1 MEKGKTMHSSVC
13 RWGLLLV
20 PVGILMGLGC
30 LGPLDTMGYEETVTN
45 NKEYLKEDRLEDDRI
60 EDKNPIYESDLHV
73 YEEFDGC
80 TIGLNKSGSV
90 AKLDIL
96 PFEGEDKDLNGRIFS
111 GRGEA
116 IAELSGDLIP
126 SMEVVNGKL
135 KPFNDG
141 FYAAVEMGLQ
151 DGVDGLLQSK
161 RQFLFDLLGA
171 VDTKLGEATAG
182 QAAHLQEAQEFIAA
196 GLMIGGNGGNLP
208 ADLKTRAQDWV
219 DCFMAIDEFSKPV
232 GFYTWNA
239 LLEEVFR
246 QDRFLQ
252 HQDMDYPDRDFG
264 LFAALAVVLEGDAE
278 LLERYQQILAL
289 YSGLTNP
296 YASYSPVDLLP
307 YVDGLASLDDVEAVR
322 AAFNTEHPD
331 LMTCTRARLAL
342 LPSSSSKDTEFFNSN
357 WCLTGIPPEVSFIDA
372 FIDAIRS
379 GDVDLAP
386 DPDSGW
392 YDYQLWAL
400 ETLLLP
406 ERGPESDHLLLTAA
420 YKQKLIDTFK
430 SIITQTRE
438 THVKQ
443 LQSGQAGGVSAPPK
457 EIEIYPL
464 FPAEPFPTFYLRTA
478 RGYRFLDLY
487 LTGVLGSGFMGSTGR
502 LYETGERSGE
512 SLSAEIAATTELMYG
527 LYLFSCDSVGLRPE
541 SFLLED
547 ELADIDLESCKTRAR
562 SWLGTWK
569 GDADV
574 LKDPRVIVPVAV
586 DLVTDESIYWA
597 VLGVKAIRVYSEFV
611 EGYEPEVVSE
621 GHCIVKNIVL
631 HDYVMLVEHME
642 EVRLSGPPPTRE
654 EFRAVCDLYD
664 NAEDIVSALED
675 G

>member
-1 MEKGKTMHSSVC
+1 MV
-13 RWGLLLV
+13 LA
-20 PVGILMGLGC
+20 PGC

-45 NKEYLKEDRLEDDRI
+45 NKEYIKEDRLQDDRI
-60 EDKNPIYESDLHV
+60 EDKNPMYDPGLHV
-73 YEEFDGC
+73 SESFDGC
-80 TIGLNKSGSV
+80 TIMVNKSGSV

-96 PFEGEDKDLNGRIFS
+96 PFEGEDQELNGRIFA

-116 IAELSGDLIP
+116 LAALSGDLIP

-141 FYAAVEMGLQ
+141 FYAAIEIGLQ

-171 VDTKLGEATAG
+171 IEAKLGEATPG
-182 QAAHLQEAQEFIAA
+182 QAEHLQEAQEFVAA
-196 GLMIGGNGGNLP
+196 ALIVGGNGDSLP
-208 ADLKTRAQDWV
+208 ADLKARAQGRV
-219 DCFMAIDEFSKPV
+219 DLFLAKSEFSRPV
-232 GFYTWNA
+232 GFYGWNA
-239 LLEEVFR
+239 LLQDVFR

-252 HQDMDYPDRDFG
+252 HIDAATPDQDFG
-264 LFAALAVVLEGDAE
+264 LFATLAVVLEGDTE
-278 LLERYQQILAL
+278 LLDRYQQILAV
-289 YSGLTNP
+289 YTGLTNP

-307 YVDGLASLDDVEAVR
+307 WVDGLASLDDVEAVR
-322 AAFNTEHPD
+322 AAFNSGHPD
-331 LMTCTRARLAL
+331 LMTCTLARLAL
-342 LPSSSSKDTEFFNSN
+342 LPSSRSKDTEFYNSN
-357 WCLTGIPPEVSFIDA
+357 WCWTGLSAEASFIDE

-379 GDVDLAP
+379 GEVDLTP

-443 LQSGQAGGVSAPPK
+443 LQGGATKAGAEPQ
-457 EIEIYPL
+457 EIEVYPL

-478 RGYRFLDLY
+478 RGYRFLNLY
-487 LTGVLGSGFMGSTGR
+487 LTGVLGEGFLGSTGR
-502 LYETGERSGE
+502 LLESGGRSLET
-512 SLSAEIAATTELMYG
+512 LSAEIAGITELMYG
-527 LYLFSCDSVGLRPE
+527 LYLVTCDSVGLKPE
-541 SFLLED
+541 SYLLQD
-547 ELADIDLESCKTRAR
+547 ELAEIDLGSCLTRAR

-569 GDADV
+569 ADADV

-586 DLVTDESIYWA
+586 DFVADESIYWA
-597 VLGVKAIRVYSEFV
+597 VLGVKAIRVYTGFV
-611 EGYEPEVVSE
+611 EGYEPEVVDE
-621 GHCIVKNIVL
+621 GHCIVKDIVPR
-631 HDYVMLVEHME
+631 DYVMLVEHME
-642 EVRLSGPPPTRE
+642 EVRFSGPPPTRE
-654 EFRAVCDLYD
+654 EFRAICDRYD
-664 NAEDIVSALED
+664 NAADIVSALE
-675 G
+675 GG

>member
-1 MEKGKTMHSSVC
+1 
-13 RWGLLLV
+13 
-20 PVGILMGLGC
+20 
-30 LGPLDTMGYEETVTN
+30 MGYEETVTN
-45 NKEYLKEDRLEDDRI
+45 NKEYLKENRLEDDRI
-60 EDKNPIYESDLHV
+60 EDKNPLYDPGLHV
-73 YEEFDGC
+73 FESFDGC
-80 TIGLNKSGSV
+80 TVGLNKSGSV

-96 PFEGEDKDLNGRIFS
+96 PFEGEDKELSGLIFAGRA
-111 GRGEA
+111 EA

-171 VDTKLGEATAG
+171 VESQLAGATTG

-196 GLMIGGNGGNLP
+196 GLMVGGNGDNLP
-208 ADLKTRAQDWV
+208 ADLKTRAQVRV
-219 DCFMAIDEFSKPV
+219 DSFMAIDEFSKPV
-232 GFYTWNA
+232 GFYTWKE
-239 LLEEVFR
+239 LLEEIFR

-252 HQDMDYPDRDFG
+252 HQDFFLYDRDFG
-264 LFAALAVVLEGDAE
+264 LFAAIAAVFKGDAE
-278 LLERYQQILAL
+278 LLDRYQQILAV
-289 YSGLTNP
+289 YAGLTNP

-307 YVDGLASLDDVEAVR
+307 YVDGLASLDDVEEIHAV
-322 AAFNTEHPD
+322 FNAENPD

-342 LPSSSSKDTEFFNSN
+342 LPSSRSKDTEFYNSN
-357 WCLTGIPPEVSFIDA
+357 WCYTGPPAEVNFIDA

-379 GDVDLAP
+379 EDVDLTP

-443 LQSGQAGGVSAPPK
+443 LQSGGRKMGALPQ
-457 EIEIYPL
+457 EIEIYPQ

-487 LTGVLGSGFMGSTGR
+487 LTGVLGEGFLGSTGR
-502 LYETGERSGE
+502 LLENGERCGE
-512 SLSAEIAATTELMYG
+512 TLSAEIAAITELMYG
-527 LYLFSCDSVGLRPE
+527 LYLITCDSVGLKPE
-541 SFLLED
+541 SYLLQD
-547 ELADIDLESCKTRAR
+547 ELADIDQESCLMRAR
-562 SWLGTWK
+562 TWLGSWK
-569 GDADV
+569 ADADV
-574 LKDPRVIVPVAV
+574 LKDPRVIVPVASGLDGDV
-586 DLVTDESIYWA
+586 SIYWA
-597 VLGVKAIRVYSEFV
+597 VLGVKAIRVYTEFV
-611 EGYEPEVVSE
+611 EGYEPEVVDE
-621 GHCIVKNIVL
+621 NYCIIKDIVP

-642 EVRLSGPPPTRE
+642 EVRFSGPPPTRE
-654 EFRAVCDLYD
+654 EFRAICDLYD
-664 NAEDIVSALED
+664 NAEDIVSALE
-675 G
+675 GG

>member
-1 MEKGKTMHSSVC
+1 
-13 RWGLLLV
+13 
-20 PVGILMGLGC
+20 MGLGC

-45 NKEYLKEDRLEDDRI
+45 NKEYLKEDRLQDDRI
-60 EDKNPIYESDLHV
+60 EDKNPIYDPGLQVLES
-73 YEEFDGC
+73 FDGC
-80 TIGLNKSGSV
+80 TIKVNKSGSV
-90 AKLDIL
+90 AKLDVL
-96 PFEGEDKDLNGRIFS
+96 PFEGEYQGLNGRIFA

-116 IAELSGDLIP
+116 IAELSGDMIP
-126 SMEVVNGKL
+126 SMEIVNGKL

-141 FYAAVEMGLQ
+141 FYAAIEIGLQ

-171 VDTKLGEATAG
+171 IEAKLGEATPG
-182 QAAHLQEAQEFIAA
+182 QAVHLQQAQEFVAA
-196 GLMIGGNGGNLP
+196 ALIVGGNGDSLP
-208 ADLKTRAQDWV
+208 ADLKSRAQGWADA
-219 DCFMAIDEFSKPV
+219 FLARPEFAKPL
-232 GFYTWNA
+232 GFYGWNE

-252 HQDMDYPDRDFG
+252 HLGAGDPDEDFG
-264 LFAALAVVLEGDAE
+264 LFAAIAVVLEGDTE
-278 LLERYQQILAL
+278 LLDRYQQILAV
-289 YSGLTNP
+289 YAGLTNP
-296 YASYSPVDLLP
+296 FASYSPVDLLP
-307 YVDGLASLDDVEAVR
+307 YVDGLASLDDVEAVN
-322 AAFNTEHPD
+322 AAFNAGNPD
-331 LMTCTRARLAL
+331 LMTCTLARLAL
-342 LPSSSSKDTEFFNSN
+342 LPSSRSKDTEFYNSN
-357 WCLTGIPPEVSFIDA
+357 WCWTGLPSEVSFIDA

-379 GDVDLAP
+379 GEVDLAP

-406 ERGPESDHLLLTAA
+406 ERGPENDHLLLTAA

-443 LQSGQAGGVSAPPK
+443 LQMGATKAAAEPK
-457 EIEIYPL
+457 EIEVYPL

-487 LTGVLGSGFMGSTGR
+487 LTGVLGEGFLGSTGR
-502 LYETGERSGE
+502 LLEDGQRPAQK
-512 SLSAEIAATTELMYG
+512 LKDEIAGITELMYG

-541 SFLLED
+541 SYLLQD
-547 ELADIDLESCKTRAR
+547 ELADIDLESCLTRAR

-569 GDADV
+569 ADADV

-586 DLVTDESIYWA
+586 DFVAGESVYWA
-597 VLGVKAIRVYSEFV
+597 VLGVKAIRVYTEFV
-611 EGYEPEVVSE
+611 EGYEPEVADE
-621 GHCIVKNIVL
+621 GICIVKDIIP

-642 EVRLSGPPPTRE
+642 EVRFSGPPPTRE
-654 EFRAVCDLYD
+654 EFRAICDRYD
-664 NAEDIVSALED
+664 NAADIVSALE
-675 G
+675 GG